1 MTDVTDHNVEQL
13 LNMKQTARMLNV
25 SAVSLRRW
33 TNAGKLACLRVGPKR
48 ERRFRRADLLT
59 FLEAQAASSPI
70 ARAQSGLSTV
80 TQIQVEGVA
89 IDHGSHLCT
98 LYESDLGRV
107 KLAVPFLAGG
117 LEANDV
123 CCLVAAP
130 DTQKAI
136 LQHLSAACTRL
147 GEYIDGGRLHVSEG
161 LPSGRAMS
169 ERMEEAFFEATRS
182 DRHSFRLLGDMAWA
196 LHQGMDVDELM
207 EFEMRYNHSLAR
219 RFPVVA
225 LCQYDARK
233 FSGTAILNALK
244 CHQDTFRYPL
254 ARFLN

>member
-1 MTDVTDHNVEQL
+1 
-13 LNMKQTARMLNV
+13 
-25 SAVSLRRW
+25 
-33 TNAGKLACLRVGPKR
+33 
-48 ERRFRRADLLT
+48 
-59 FLEAQAASSPI
+59 
-70 ARAQSGLSTV
+70 RAQSGLSTV

-89 IDHGSHLCT
+89 IDHGSHLCA

-130 DTQKAI
+130 DAQKDI
-136 LQHLSAACTRL
+136 LDHLGAVHTRL
-147 GEYIDGGRLHVSEG
+147 GEFVDGGRLHVSEG

-169 ERMEEAFFEATRS
+169 EQMEEAFVEATRS
-182 DRHSFRLLGDMAWA
+182 GQCFVRILGDMTWA

-207 EFEMRYNHSLAR
+207 EFEMRYDQSLAR
-219 RFPVVA
+219 RFAVVT

-233 FSGTAILNALK
+233 FPGTALLSALK